1 MLLNQIGQTDTIAP
15 NGIQCPAIS
24 AERNLP
30 QTISFCRGLTSFANF
45 RFFSALICFR
55 YMKGVPKDTFLENLI
70 GQADTFC
77 LRGAGQ
83 RVRQDADQPGGE
95 EIWLSEQHCAVC
107 SRWHGCRPRSA
118 SRDNDTYVDGTSQSQ
133 TSRHKHGGRHENH
146 ILRSGPPRRRLTLAF
161 EKP

>member
-1 MLLNQIGQTDTIAP
+1 MHFPYFLERKKATFPDNCGKIVLNPKGQTDTMAP
-15 NGIQCPAIS
+15 NGINCPAIS
-24 AERNLP
+24 AGRNLP

-55 YMKGVPKDTFLENLI
+55 YMKGVPRDTFLENQI

-95 EIWLSEQHCAVC
+95 EIRLSEQHCAVC
-107 SRWHGCRPRSA
+107 SRRQG
-118 SRDNDTYVDGTSQSQ
+118 
-133 TSRHKHGGRHENH
+133 
-146 ILRSGPPRRRLTLAF
+146 
-161 EKP
+161 

>member
-1 MLLNQIGQTDTIAP
+1 MAP

-24 AERNLP
+24 AGRNLP

-55 YMKGVPKDTFLENLI
+55 YMKGVPGDTFIENQI

-95 EIWLSEQHCAVC
+95 EIWEERTTPRCMQPMAGL
-107 SRWHGCRPRSA
+107 RPRSA
-118 SRDNDTYVDGTSQSQ
+118 GGDNDTYVDGTSQSQ
-133 TSRHKHGGRHENH
+133 TSRHKHGGRHETFPTE
-146 ILRSGPPRRRLTLAF
+146 RPAPPPSDPCL
-161 EKP
+161 

>member
-1 MLLNQIGQTDTIAP
+1 MAP
-15 NGIQCPAIS
+15 NGINCPAIS
-24 AERNLP
+24 AGGNLP

-83 RVRQDADQPGGE
+83 RVRQDADQPGGK
-95 EIWLSEQHCAVC
+95 EIRAERTTPCCMQPMA
-107 SRWHGCRPRSA
+107 
-118 SRDNDTYVDGTSQSQ
+118 Q
-133 TSRHKHGGRHENH
+133 
-146 ILRSGPPRRRLTLAF
+146 LRATIRKQR
-161 EKP
+161 